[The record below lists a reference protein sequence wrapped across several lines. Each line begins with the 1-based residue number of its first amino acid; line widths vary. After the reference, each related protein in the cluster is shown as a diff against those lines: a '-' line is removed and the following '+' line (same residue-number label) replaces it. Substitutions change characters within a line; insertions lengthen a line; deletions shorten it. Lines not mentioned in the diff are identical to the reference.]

1 MKTDDLEIGIIGGT
15 GGIGKWFADFFR
27 TEGYPVHISGRNTGM
42 ESPVLARR
50 CAVVIVS
57 VPIGATCDTIRRVG
71 PHMKKEALLMDLTS
85 LKTEPVRV
93 MLESSKSEVIGL
105 HPLFGPDVPSLAG
118 QNIIICPGRGKKWH
132 PWIKEIL
139 QKRGAALQESTPEK
153 HDRMMAYVQ
162 GLTHIST
169 ILMGAVLRE
178 AGMDGKE
185 WEKYSTPVFRARMA
199 MVEKV
204 FKINPRL
211 YAEIVAL
218 NPENKKILRQ
228 CEELLAEIQARVG
241 REGAKGLR
249 EWLEA

>member
-1 MKTDDLEIGIIGGT
+1 MKTDDFEIGIIGGT

-27 TEGYPVHISGRNTGM
+27 GEGYPVHASGRNTGM
-42 ESPVLARR
+42 EPPALAER

-57 VPIGATCDTIRRVG
+57 VPIGATGDAIRRVG
-71 PHMKKEALLMDLTS
+71 PHMRKEALLMDLTS

-105 HPLFGPDVPSLAG
+105 HPLFGPDVPSVAG
-118 QNIIICPGRGKKWH
+118 QNIIICPGRGEIW
-132 PWIKEIL
+132 PAWIKDIL
-139 QKRGAALQESTPEK
+139 EKRGAALHESTPER
-153 HDRMMAYVQ
+153 HDRMMSYVQ

-178 AGMDGKE
+178 AGMEAKE

-199 MVEKV
+199 MADKV
-204 FKINPRL
+204 FKTNPGL

-218 NPENKKILRQ
+218 NPESKKILEQ
-228 CEELLAEIQARVG
+228 CEEALAEIKKRVG
-241 REGAKGLR
+241 RGGAKGLK